1 MEKLVVE
8 KGKDTEENSG
18 DRRHLLESEETL
30 ESKESSS
37 ARSSEKSTDESSGD
51 GEATGETEISDMKNI
66 NTDIPK
72 LVERDKKE
80 GKNSEHTNTLRLT
93 KKKVRKSAKSLNI
106 PTVEFCEKFCQ

>member
-1 MEKLVVE
+1 MVKNETNSADKSHHSFFVVE
-8 KGKDTEENSG
+8 KGKDAEENSG
-18 DRRHLLESEETL
+18 DRRHLLESEEIL

-51 GEATGETEISDMKNI
+51 GEATGETDISDMKTI

-80 GKNSEHTNTLRLT
+80 GKKSQHRDSFRLT
-93 KKKVRKSAKSLNI
+93 KNKV
-106 PTVEFCEKFCQ
+106 